1 MAPRSL
7 TVAVAGA
14 TGGIGSH
21 AVRAAA
27 DAGYTVVALAR
38 KPERVPEQPGVQ
50 ARFFDVTQPSGAA
63 NAIDGVDVVL
73 SCLGNDYFKD
83 PITASGTRVLLDQG
97 VQKFIGVSSV
107 GVGSSLDQ
115 CKRVSRVFAYLI
127 RPLVLRRTF
136 ADLERMEAVMHAHP
150 ICTVAVRPVGLSD
163 ALGQTAGGYGVDDTV
178 HPMVGRQA
186 VAAFM
191 VRLIEDDTWDNGAV
205 TVSLANG

>member
-1 MAPRSL
+1 MASRPL

-27 DAGYTVVALAR
+27 SAGYAVVALAR

-50 ARFFDVTQPSGAA
+50 SRFFDVTQPASAA
-63 NAIDGVDVVL
+63 KAMDGVDVVL
-73 SCLGNDYFKD
+73 SCLGNDYLKD

-127 RPLVLRRTF
+127 RPLVLRRAF
-136 ADLERMEAVMHAHP
+136 ADLERMEAVMRAHP
-150 ICTVAVRPVGLSD
+150 TRTVAVRPVGLSD
-163 ALGQTAGGYGVDDTV
+163 ALGQTAGGYGVDDAV
-178 HPMVGRQA
+178 HSMIGRQA

-205 TVSLANG
+205 TVAQAKG